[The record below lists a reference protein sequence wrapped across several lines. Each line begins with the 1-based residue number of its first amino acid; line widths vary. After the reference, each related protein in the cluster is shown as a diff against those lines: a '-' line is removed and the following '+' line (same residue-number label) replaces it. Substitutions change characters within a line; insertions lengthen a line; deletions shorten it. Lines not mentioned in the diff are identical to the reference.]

1 MKHMRRIVLGLL
13 IMAAAVTGNFTIVM
27 AAGPVSIKPWTQWI
41 GDVQGSTHSPNDG
54 YLDVSC
60 KSEEAMNDIRIVS
73 VKSSNKN
80 VLKVKKEGSK
90 LFHGV
95 RLIPRKKGKS
105 KVTLTYKYDGRK
117 YKATAVYTVKN
128 PDIFN
133 WIKVNGKKIDLKKNK
148 DRYWKTNYKKKKLR
162 VKFSAKKGWKMDRL
176 GSEVTFEDGNPAVK
190 FKNGM
195 TIQMPDHKIF
205 INFLMKR
212 GEYEWY
218 YYNLGFTPDDMF

>member
-1 MKHMRRIVLGLL
+1 MPAMHLG
-13 IMAAAVTGNFTIVM
+13 TDR
-27 AAGPVSIKPWTQWI
+27 K
-41 GDVQGSTHSPNDG
+41 GSTHSPNDG

-133 WIKVNGKKIDLKKNK
+133 WI
-148 DRYWKTNYKKKKLR
+148 
-162 VKFSAKKGWKMDRL
+162 
-176 GSEVTFEDGNPAVK
+176 
-190 FKNGM
+190 
-195 TIQMPDHKIF
+195 
-205 INFLMKR
+205 
-212 GEYEWY
+212 
-218 YYNLGFTPDDMF
+218 